1 MSTLPDVVVSATG
14 ASKPATFKISDFKSS
29 LGKLARP
36 NLFRAKIY
44 GPGKIG
50 SIPEF
55 SFRCEKAE
63 FPGKSVA
70 TVDDPGGGGPTL
82 KLPYDV
88 TYNDI
93 VLSIICS
100 ADMAE
105 RIYFENWINLIVRP
119 AGNGGGF
126 VRYHSNYSRGQSLE
140 VEQLDEQNKILLRWV
155 MEDIYPIAIS
165 PMNALWDEI
174 NTYQRFEVTLTYRH
188 YQIETA

>member
-1 MSTLPDVVVSATG
+1 MSIESSG
-14 ASKPATFKISDFKSS
+14 ASKPATFKISDFKTSV
-29 LGKLARP
+29 GKLARP

-44 GPGKIG
+44 GP
-50 SIPEF
+50 SEVNTLIPEF

-70 TVDDPGGGGPTL
+70 TVDDPGGGGTTL

-93 VLSIICS
+93 ILSIICS
-100 ADMAE
+100 ADFAE
-105 RIYFENWINLIVRP
+105 RIFFENWINYIVRP
-119 AGNGGGF
+119 AGNGGGLI
-126 VRYHSNYSRGQSLE
+126 RYHSDYARGKSLI
-140 VEQLDEQNKILLRWV
+140 VEQLDEQDTVLRTWT

-165 PMNALWDEI
+165 PMNALWEEL

-188 YQIETA
+188 YKIS